1 MIVKPFQKTLDA
13 EGLNSLATRLRVSHP
28 MHGKM
33 KKKAKNKAA
42 GDIGEEVVM
51 RGLEKL
57 KLPYTFYVYHNISLY
72 SEKLIQMD
80 ILIVTP
86 HYALILEV
94 KNFKD
99 TVEITTNPSQMV
111 QTLANGVIN
120 VCRSPESQVEEY
132 IYQLTQFFKQFKIHL
147 PVLGAVVFAFETLH
161 IINSSNRTTVLLQNE
176 LIPYLRAIKTHN
188 PLLTEPQ
195 LERIKNLLLQKS
207 KHYHPF
213 PLSEYY
219 SINTKDLITGVI
231 CENCAYIG
239 MKKYKRRWICPK
251 CNAKSH
257 TAHQYTMKEYFLIA
271 RKTISNKECR
281 EFLHLNN
288 NHEATRIMKKANL
301 TKIGKSSSTK
311 YQMIF
316 PK

>member
-132 IYQLTQFFKQFKIHL
+132 IYQLTQFFKQFKI
-147 PVLGAVVFAFETLH
+147 T
-161 IINSSNRTTVLLQNE
+161 SS
-176 LIPYLRAIKTHN
+176 
-188 PLLTEPQ
+188 
-195 LERIKNLLLQKS
+195 
-207 KHYHPF
+207 
-213 PLSEYY
+213 
-219 SINTKDLITGVI
+219 
-231 CENCAYIG
+231 CA
-239 MKKYKRRWICPK
+239 R
-251 CNAKSH
+251 
-257 TAHQYTMKEYFLIA
+257 
-271 RKTISNKECR
+271 CR
-281 EFLHLNN
+281 CLCF
-288 NHEATRIMKKANL
+288 
-301 TKIGKSSSTK
+301 
-311 YQMIF
+311 
-316 PK
+316 